1 MRIGPGVRWR
11 EGGHE
16 LSSDEELLRFHVA
29 DRDMLIKKAAADA
42 DLYQQVLQ
50 AAGRDPSHEVLALS
64 AYATSGPFSPAEIA
78 DKVPGREVLTVPY
91 GRLRD
96 AGVPVWPTTPSIDG
110 VADPLAQVHFD
121 IVVATGPG
129 IVPEQLR
136 SGTKAQRR
144 EARERIAPWFDTVL
158 RLFDGPFPPET
169 LRER

>member
-1 MRIGPGVRWR
+1 M
-11 EGGHE
+11 
-16 LSSDEELLRFHVA
+16 
-29 DRDMLIKKAAADA
+29 
-42 DLYQQVLQ
+42 
-50 AAGRDPSHEVLALS
+50 
-64 AYATSGPFSPAEIA
+64 
-78 DKVPGREVLTVPY
+78 
-91 GRLRD
+91 
-96 AGVPVWPTTPSIDG
+96 PVWPTTPSIDG